1 MANERSTTQ
10 KLETNRMLLD
20 RQNKELKAKLA
31 EIETNQRVKT
41 KTAISNLES
50 KIVNLEGQLESEA
63 KYVFKVNQK
72 FTNQKVFFI
81 FFFSCF
87 ILCYY

>member
-1 MANERSTTQ
+1 MYNIIDLANERSMTQ
-10 KLETNRMLLD
+10 KLETNKMLLD

-50 KIVNLEGQLESEA
+50 KIVNLEKQLESEA
-63 KYVFKVNQK
+63 KYVLYNLKK
-72 FTNQKVFFI
+72 CI
-81 FFFSCF
+81 E
-87 ILCYY
+87 

>member
-1 MANERSTTQ
+1 MQFSDLANERSMTQ

-50 KIVNLEGQLESEA
+50 KIANFEEQLESEA
-63 KYVFKVNQK
+63 KYV
-72 FTNQKVFFI
+72 
-81 FFFSCF
+81 
-87 ILCYY
+87 

>member
-1 MANERSTTQ
+1 LANERATTQ
-10 KLETNRMLLD
+10 KLETNKMLFE

-50 KIVNLEGQLESEA
+50 KIANLDEQLETEA
-63 KYVFKVNQK
+63 KYVYKKKNLDCFKQI
-72 FTNQKVFFI
+72 FCCMVFVMYCNF
-81 FFFSCF
+81 
-87 ILCYY
+87 

>member
-1 MANERSTTQ
+1 LLDLANERATTQ
-10 KLETNRMLLD
+10 KLETNKMLFD

-50 KIVNLEGQLESEA
+50 KIANLDEQLETEA
-63 KYVFKVNQK
+63 KYVYKK
-72 FTNQKVFFI
+72 KGLIDLKGFFVV
-81 FFFSCF
+81 
-87 ILCYY
+87 

>member
-1 MANERSTTQ
+1 
-10 KLETNRMLLD
+10 MLLD

-50 KIVNLEGQLESEA
+50 KIVNLEEQLESEA
-63 KYVFKVNQK
+63 KYALNITELVNFCQISFLLILFYVIFK
-72 FTNQKVFFI
+72 
-81 FFFSCF
+81 
-87 ILCYY
+87 

>member
-1 MANERSTTQ
+1 
-10 KLETNRMLLD
+10 MLLD

-50 KIVNLEGQLESEA
+50 KIVNLEGQLEDEA
-63 KYVFKVNQK
+63 KYVYQIISEILQLDILK
-72 FTNQKVFFI
+72 FSI
-81 FFFSCF
+81 FVL
-87 ILCYY
+87 LCVIFN

>member
-1 MANERSTTQ
+1 LANERATTQ
-10 KLETNRMLLD
+10 KLETNKMLFD

-50 KIVNLEGQLESEA
+50 KIANLDEQLETEA
-63 KYVFKVNQK
+63 KYVYKNKKNQIDLK
-72 FTNQKVFFI
+72 GFFI
-81 FFFSCF
+81 V
-87 ILCYY
+87 

>member
-1 MANERSTTQ
+1 MANERATTQ
-10 KLETNRMLLD
+10 KLETNKMLFD

-50 KIVNLEGQLESEA
+50 KIVNLDEQLESEA
-63 KYVFKVNQK
+63 KYVNPPPLIFIKK
-72 FTNQKVFFI
+72 I
-81 FFFSCF
+81 FFHVLLLLMVIFND
-87 ILCYY
+87 